1 MATTTEKADVDL
13 LKLVAAYAHE
23 IGHAAVALWFGC
35 EVRIEVEVST
45 DTSWFDGACHVRHP
59 AGDLAA
65 CALRPIGLAGVVAEY
80 AYQFGWDSPRLSI
93 EAMSDALRAGQLDL
107 SQTDLQMAD
116 GWTDV
121 DMALA
126 FEVVGGQWE
135 WIVSEAEC
143 RARQDHGGLFEVRA
157 RSSIETTWRG

>member
-13 LKLVAAYAHE
+13 LQSLVAAYAHE

-35 EVRIEVEVST
+35 EVRVEVEFSI
-45 DTSWFDGACHVRHP
+45 DTRHFDGTCHVRHP

-65 CALRPIGLAGVVAEY
+65 CALRAIGLAGVVAEL
-80 AYQFGWDSPRLSI
+80 AYRFGWDSPRLSI
-93 EAMSDALRAGQLDL
+93 AAMSEALRAGQLGI
-107 SQTDLQMAD
+107 SRADLQMAD
-116 GWTDV
+116 GWTDL

-126 FEVVGGQWE
+126 FDVVGDRWE

-143 RARQDHGGLFEVRA
+143 RARQDHGGLA
-157 RSSIETTWRG
+157 WHTDGTLPSK